1 MIKIRVDFMV
11 RRWERADE
19 EENNRRPRLPR
30 SGTLWKRK
38 DNELLLYTNFQNNY
52 RKNCTG
58 IVHIHN

>member
-1 MIKIRVDFMV
+1 MV

-38 DNELLLYTNFQNNY
+38 DNELLLYTTFQNNY
-52 RKNCTG
+52 RKNCTVLYIYITESG
-58 IVHIHN
+58 IDL

>member
-1 MIKIRVDFMV
+1 MV

-19 EENNRRPRLPR
+19 EEKNRRPRLPR

-38 DNELLLYTNFQNNY
+38 DNELLLYTTFQNNY
-52 RKNCTG
+52 KKNCTG